1 MSGVTSGIKSIETV
15 STIGDLYLPVMRGL
29 SVHSKL
35 FHHLI
40 RPTRGGAAAVVV
52 VFAFLLSIAGKAR
65 LVGIP
70 LALIVTS
77 WFFKYAYILFDHTV
91 RGFDEPPTLDID
103 MVNPVGEQRPLGQVL
118 ILGLIGFAVYQAYKH
133 LGFGA
138 GVGLGLVCL
147 FFLPASVGVLGLESN
162 ILKAAYPVAWF
173 HLVRGLGWL
182 YGAVLLVIF
191 GYWLVLELLW
201 KFNLPPPIEIALSR
215 FAVLS
220 VFSFLGGALYERR
233 DELGIETWVSP
244 ERTAALK
251 AKEDQRQHDKV
262 VLDAYGLMR
271 ADAHLKCWQVL
282 TDWLQSRGHSP
293 EDYRWLCE
301 RTESWDDP
309 RYVTRLSEERVAR
322 LLMLKRT
329 GEALDVVAKRLKSDQ
344 SFRPKSA
351 ADTLSIA
358 QLAARGGGN
367 LRLAKVLLSDFAAR
381 FAGDPRVPLAA
392 ALAQHLG

>member
-1 MSGVTSGIKSIETV
+1 
-15 STIGDLYLPVMRGL
+15 MRGL
-29 SVHSKL
+29 PVHSKL
-35 FHHLI
+35 LHHLI

-52 VFAFLLSIAGKAR
+52 VFAFLLFIAGKAG

-91 RGFDEPPTLDID
+91 RGFDEPPTLDIS
-103 MVNPVGEQRPLGQVL
+103 MVNPLGEQRPLGQVL
-118 ILGLIGFAVYQAYKH
+118 ILGLIGFAVYQAYVH

-138 GVGLGLVCL
+138 GLGLALGCM

-173 HLVRGLGWL
+173 HLAWGLGWL

-191 GYWLVLELLW
+191 GYWLALELLW
-201 KFNLPPPIEIALSR
+201 KFDLWPPIEIGLSLFAL
-215 FAVLS
+215 LS

-244 ERTAALK
+244 ERTAALQD
-251 AKEDQRQHDKV
+251 KEDQRQHDKV

-271 ADAHLKCWQVL
+271 ADSHLKCWQVL

-309 RYVTRLSEERVAR
+309 RYVTRLTEERVAR
-322 LLMLKRT
+322 LLTLKRT
-329 GEALDVVAKRLKSDQ
+329 GEALDVVAKRLNLDQ
-344 SFRPKSA
+344 GFRPKSA

-367 LRLAKVLLSDFAAR
+367 PRLAKVLLSDFAAR
-381 FAGDPRVPLAA
+381 FAGDPRVAVAA

>member
-1 MSGVTSGIKSIETV
+1 
-15 STIGDLYLPVMRGL
+15 MRGL
-29 SVHSKL
+29 PVHSKL

-52 VFAFLLSIAGKAR
+52 VFAFLLFIAAKAG

-70 LALIVTS
+70 LALIVIS

-91 RGFDEPPTLDID
+91 RGFDEPPTLDIQ
-103 MVNPVGEQRPLGQVL
+103 MVNPVSEQRPLGQVL
-118 ILGLIGFAVYQAYKH
+118 ILGMIGFGVYQAYEH
-133 LGFGA
+133 LGFA
-138 GVGLGLVCL
+138 AGLGLALCCL
-147 FFLPASVGVLGLESN
+147 FCLPASVAVLGLESN

-173 HLVRGLGWL
+173 QLVRGLGWL

-191 GYWLVLELLW
+191 GYGLALDLLW
-201 KFNLPPPIEIALSR
+201 KFDLWPPIEAILSL

-244 ERTAALK
+244 ERTAARRD
-251 AKEDQRQHDKV
+251 KEEQRLHDKV

-282 TDWLQSRGHSP
+282 TDWLQSRGSSP

-301 RTESWDDP
+301 RTETWDDS
-309 RYVTRLSEERVAR
+309 RYITRLTEERVAR
-322 LLMLKRT
+322 LLTLKRT
-329 GEALDVVAKRLKSDQ
+329 GEALDVVAKRLNLDPA
-344 SFRPKSA
+344 FRPKSA
-351 ADTLSIA
+351 ADTLNIA
-358 QLAARGGGN
+358 QLAARGGGAS
-367 LRLAKVLLSDFAAR
+367 RVAKVLLSDFAAR
-381 FAGDPRVPLAA
+381 FAGDPRIPVAQ